1 MKITLNRLSLNKQIE
16 NFGEIFSDISHL
28 QRERNFG
35 LPEISLKPNSLTDEG
50 KTTRAFMYVLITN
63 CTCDAQITY
72 KNSRHL
78 TPVEIPK
85 YCVH

>member
-1 MKITLNRLSLNKQIE
+1 MKITLNRLLLNKQIE
-16 NFGEIFSDISHL
+16 DFGEIFSDISHL

-63 CTCDAQITY
+63 CTCDAQFTY
-72 KNSRHL
+72 SRN
-78 TPVEIPK
+78 T
-85 YCVH
+85 